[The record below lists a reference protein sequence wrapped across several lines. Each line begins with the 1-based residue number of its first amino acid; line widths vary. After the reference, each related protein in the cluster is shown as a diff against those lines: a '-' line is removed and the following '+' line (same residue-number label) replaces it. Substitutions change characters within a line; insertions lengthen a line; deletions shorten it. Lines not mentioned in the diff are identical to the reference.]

1 MSITGRN
8 IVRDALRELGVL
20 QSNETADGD
29 ATQQGLDVAS
39 DLLDTWRTERLTIS
53 GVTIASYDL
62 VADTATYTIG
72 SGGDW
77 DQDYPTAIERW
88 SVIPDGGET
97 DPVEIPRGRPLT
109 PEEWQRIAVKTL
121 TGAYPT
127 WLYFDRAFSA
137 GLGTVSVYPV
147 PTTSDPDVRLY
158 TRTPAITTLVLN
170 TAYTLTPGYIRAF
183 KLHLAIE
190 LAGRNGLEPSASLI
204 GRAKEAKG
212 WLKAQHIQPRESPIN
227 PAFLIGAS
235 VRGHNIYT
243 DE

>member
-77 DQDYPTAIERW
+77 DQDYPTAIEENGPKDER
-88 SVIPDGGET
+88 DG
-97 DPVEIPRGRPLT
+97 
-109 PEEWQRIAVKTL
+109 
-121 TGAYPT
+121 
-127 WLYFDRAFSA
+127 
-137 GLGTVSVYPV
+137 
-147 PTTSDPDVRLY
+147 
-158 TRTPAITTLVLN
+158 
-170 TAYTLTPGYIRAF
+170 
-183 KLHLAIE
+183 
-190 LAGRNGLEPSASLI
+190 
-204 GRAKEAKG
+204 
-212 WLKAQHIQPRESPIN
+212 
-227 PAFLIGAS
+227 
-235 VRGHNIYT
+235 
-243 DE
+243 